1 MKKIQEYS
9 RTSISLMMYGIV
21 DWFGML
27 LFEQWFLDILLPH
40 VKVNIQYG
48 KQITVIRDRLQKII
62 FI

>member
-62 FI
+62 LI